1 MPSCPIPRRASPPQA
16 QLLVSLVP
24 YCRAEP
30 DGSKCRELYEL
41 LSEFISKGNVDIR
54 LLCKALPGLPPPPPL
69 TPATATA
76 TASSMD
82 VYGHS
87 MDGPLP
93 GPASAAELALMSTP
107 VTLLSEA
114 VAGDGN
120 PALVEAVPLLV
131 WLMRLIIEPRVTASD
146 GHLSGLLGL
155 ARVIVRSLGPKGK
168 EAVGLRGLRGIIGDG
183 GGEGGGGKGLERGAG
198 LLHHV
203 YHDCL
208 FDIAT
213 HDNHGPLA
221 PPKSRSVF
229 CSVFFVFLS
238 RCLLPPPRR
247 RLSRFVYIVQ

>member
-1 MPSCPIPRRASPPQA
+1 MTVITMACVVMSTPPVLVPSRPPQA

-24 YCRAEP
+24 YCRSEP

-54 LLCKALPGLPPPPPL
+54 SLCAALPGLPPPPTTPATL
-69 TPATATA
+69 PAPFTPATA
-76 TASSMD
+76 SDMD
-82 VYGHS
+82 VYAHS

-93 GPASAAELALMSTP
+93 GPASAAERALASTP

-114 VAGDGN
+114 VAVDGN

-146 GHLSGLLGL
+146 GHISGLLGL
-155 ARVIVRSLGPKGK
+155 TRVIVRSLGPEGK
-168 EAVGLRGLRGIIGDG
+168 EAVGLRGLRGIVGEW
-183 GGEGGGGKGLERGAG
+183 GEGVGKGLAREPG

-221 PPKSRSVF
+221 PPKCRLVF
-229 CSVFFVFLS
+229 SE
-238 RCLLPPPRR
+238 
-247 RLSRFVYIVQ
+247 